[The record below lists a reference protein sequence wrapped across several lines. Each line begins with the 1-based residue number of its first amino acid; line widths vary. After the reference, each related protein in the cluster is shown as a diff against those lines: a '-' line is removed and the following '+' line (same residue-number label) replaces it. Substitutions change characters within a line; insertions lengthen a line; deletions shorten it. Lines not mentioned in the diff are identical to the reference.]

1 VPARHD
7 WPSPSARVTERLRP
21 DETLVAATRR
31 HWLVP
36 GVDVAGVLGAIL
48 LLVLVDAQ
56 MGSGGEP
63 LVRIGWILVLGLAAR
78 AFWRWLEWRVTWF
91 VVTDERLL
99 LSYGV
104 LVRNLAMMPLGK
116 VTDMRYVRTPLGQHL
131 GWGEFVFESAGQ
143 EQAMRDVDLLPRS
156 DDLYDVIYEEIAK
169 REKRARMRA
178 GLSRRSSGPRETE
191 IVDTGSFAQGRGSE
205 PGPRGRP
212 GDDRP
217 DDQQDDGD
225 THEHSSTH
233 RSMSRA
239 ALWRAMTGGDGE
251 RR

>member
-1 VPARHD
+1 MPARHD
-7 WPSPSARVTERLRP
+7 WPSPSGRVTERLRP

-48 LLVLVDAQ
+48 LLVLIDAQ

-178 GLSRRSSGPRETE
+178 GFGRRGGGPQVTE
-191 IVDTGSFAQGRGSE
+191 VVDTGRFARGE
-205 PGPRGRP
+205 AMPPPPGPL
-212 GDDRP
+212 DAEDV
-217 DDQQDDGD
+217 
-225 THEHSSTH
+225 HEHTSTH
-233 RSMSRA
+233 RSFSFRG
-239 ALWRAMTGGDGE
+239 LWRSLRRALTGGDGE